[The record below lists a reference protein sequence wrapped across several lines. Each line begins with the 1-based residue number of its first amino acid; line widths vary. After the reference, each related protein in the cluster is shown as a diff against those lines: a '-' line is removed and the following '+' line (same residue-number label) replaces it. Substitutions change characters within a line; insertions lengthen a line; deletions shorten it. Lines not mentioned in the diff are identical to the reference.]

1 MLAPYIEAIMSFVVM
16 SIGNDL
22 AQDSEMDS
30 VCTSDMIVVAL
41 GK

>member
-16 SIGNDL
+16 SIRRCV
-22 AQDSEMDS
+22 AQDNEMSS
-30 VCTSDMIVVAL
+30 VCTIDMIVVAI